1 MMTEISNLQEDNGN
15 DIVITKKELN
25 RLFWRSI
32 PVEIAY
38 TSERMHNTY
47 YIYALTPI
55 LKKAYANDPE
65 GMRGALKRHVTFYN
79 ATPQIEPWIVG
90 ITAALEVENAKNGNQ
105 MGETVNAIKTGLMG
119 PMSVIGDSLF
129 FTGGF
134 RVIAASV
141 GATMCMA
148 GNPLGILLYFL
159 IFNIPNYISH
169 YFGIYYGYKIG
180 SGFIENV
187 VASGLMKKITDV
199 ALMVGIT
206 VLGALTSSYVS
217 LATEVSINYGE
228 TSFALQSVFDEICPN
243 ILPLTVTLLLAWLM
257 RKKNVSATV
266 LMISVIL
273 IAVVLGA
280 FGII

>member
-1 MMTEISNLQEDNGN
+1 MTETNETKTAGREIE
-15 DIVITKKELN
+15 ITKKDLN

-32 PVEIAY
+32 PVETAY
-38 TSERMHNTY
+38 NSERMHNTY
-47 YIYALTPI
+47 YIFALTPI
-55 LKKAYANDPE
+55 LKKIYGDDKQAMSD
-65 GMRGALKRHVTFYN
+65 ALKRHIAFYN

-90 ITAALEVENAKNGNQ
+90 ITAALEVENAKNNNQ

-141 GATMCMA
+141 GAALCMA
-148 GNPLGILLYFL
+148 GNPLGLLLYFL

-180 SGFIENV
+180 GGFIEKV

-199 ALMVGIT
+199 ALMVGLT
-206 VLGALTSSYVS
+206 VLGTLTSAYVALS
-217 LATEVSINYGE
+217 TQLTIQYGE
-228 TSFALQSVFDEICPN
+228 APFELQSVFDEICPN
-243 ILPLTVTLLLAWLM
+243 ILPLALTLTLAWLM

-266 LMISVIL
+266 LMVTVIAAGVIL
-273 IAVVLGA
+273 GSIGV
-280 FGII
+280 I

>member
-1 MMTEISNLQEDNGN
+1 MIETNGMKTAGREIE
-15 DIVITKKELN
+15 ITKKDLN

-32 PVEIAY
+32 PVETAY
-38 TSERMHNTY
+38 NSERMHNTY
-47 YIYALTPI
+47 YIFALTPI
-55 LKKAYANDPE
+55 LKKIYGSDKQAMSD
-65 GMRGALKRHVTFYN
+65 ALKRHIAFYN

-90 ITAALEVENAKNGNQ
+90 ITAALEVENAKNNNQ

-141 GATMCMA
+141 GAALCMA
-148 GNPLGILLYFL
+148 GNPLGLLLYFL

-180 SGFIENV
+180 GNFIEKV

-199 ALMVGIT
+199 ALMVGLT
-206 VLGALTSSYVS
+206 VLGTLTSAYVALS
-217 LATEVSINYGE
+217 TQLIIPFGE
-228 TSFALQSVFDEICPN
+228 APFELQSVFDEICPN
-243 ILPLTVTLLLAWLM
+243 VLPLALTLTLAWLM

-266 LMISVIL
+266 LMVTVIVAGVIL
-273 IAVVLGA
+273 GSIGV
-280 FGII
+280 I

>member
-1 MMTEISNLQEDNGN
+1 MTEINGIN
-15 DIVITKKELN
+15 IEGNEIEITKKDLN

-32 PVEIAY
+32 PVETAY
-38 TSERMHNTY
+38 NSERMHNTY
-47 YIYALTPI
+47 YIFALTPI
-55 LKKAYANDPE
+55 LKKIYANDKQ
-65 GMRGALKRHVTFYN
+65 GMSDALKRHIAFYN

-90 ITAALEVENAKNGNQ
+90 ITAALEVENAKSKNQ

-141 GATMCMA
+141 GAALCMA
-148 GNPLGILLYFL
+148 GNPLGLLLYFL

-180 SGFIENV
+180 GNFIEKA
-187 VASGLMKKITDV
+187 VASGLMKKITDI
-199 ALMVGIT
+199 ALMVGLT
-206 VLGALTSSYVS
+206 VLGTLTSAYVALS
-217 LATEVSINYGE
+217 TRLTINYGE
-228 TSFALQSVFDEICPN
+228 APFELQSVFDEICPN
-243 ILPLTVTLLLAWLM
+243 ILPLTLTLILAWLM

-266 LMISVIL
+266 LMVTVIVAGVIL
-273 IAVVLGA
+273 GSLGV
-280 FGII
+280 I

>member
-1 MMTEISNLQEDNGN
+1 MTEINEINAEGN
-15 DIVITKKELN
+15 EIEITKKDLN

-32 PVEIAY
+32 PVETAY
-38 TSERMHNTY
+38 NSERMHNTY
-47 YIYALTPI
+47 YIFALTPI
-55 LKKAYANDPE
+55 LKKIYANDKQ
-65 GMRGALKRHVTFYN
+65 GMSDALKRHIAFYN

-90 ITAALEVENAKNGNQ
+90 ITAALEVENAKSKNQ

-141 GATMCMA
+141 GAALCMA
-148 GNPLGILLYFL
+148 GNPLGLLLYFL

-180 SGFIENV
+180 GNFIEKA

-199 ALMVGIT
+199 ALMVGLT
-206 VLGALTSSYVS
+206 VLGTLTSAYVALS
-217 LATEVSINYGE
+217 TQLTINYGE
-228 TSFALQSVFDEICPN
+228 APFELQSVFDEICPN
-243 ILPLTVTLLLAWLM
+243 ILPLTLTLILAWLM

-266 LMISVIL
+266 LMVTVIVAGVIL
-273 IAVVLGA
+273 GSLGV
-280 FGII
+280 I